1 MKKETNEFGFPIGVE
16 TEQVN
21 ENPENL
27 PALLKPTFAVITC
40 RERDEF
46 VEEFV
51 NFYALKELKTKVRVS
66 RKKATVISIQLMN
79 GSQLLDTLY
88 CPQFKDYQNGA
99 TTL

>member
-1 MKKETNEFGFPIGVE
+1 MSD
-16 TEQVN
+16 

-27 PALLKPTFAVITC
+27 SAVLLPTFAIITC

-51 NFYALKELKTKVRVS
+51 NFYALKALRTKVRLS
-66 RKKATVISIQLMN
+66 RKKATTISIQLMN
-79 GSQLLDTLY
+79 GTQLLDTLY

-99 TTL
+99 TTI